1 MGATATRN
9 LTIAFLVLLIG
20 GALSPLLAAGTRFPQ
35 WIEVV
40 LGGLMS
46 GVLYSL
52 VALGLVL
59 IFKASGVFNYAQGA
73 MVLFAALSLVRLME
87 KMPLVA
93 ALAVTVVIM
102 VVFAWLVERLV
113 LRPLVNQEPIVLF
126 MATLGVAYFLDG
138 FGQILWGSDIYT
150 LHVGMPKEPKILLEN
165 VFDGGI
171 LVSMEDV
178 IAAILSA
185 LMVAGLWGFFQ
196 KTGTG
201 RALRAVADDHQAAQS
216 IGIPLNRIWVIVW
229 TVAGLVALVAGV
241 IWGSK
246 LGVQFSL
253 QLIALKALPVVI
265 LGGFTSIPGAII
277 GGLIIGVGEKISEVY
292 LGPMIGGGIE
302 NWFAYVLALVFLLFR
317 PEGLFGEVRID
328 RV

>member
-1 MGATATRN
+1 MSATARN
-9 LTIAFLVLLIG
+9 LTLGFLVILAF
-20 GALSPLLAAGTRFPQ
+20 GAVSPLFLTDTRLPQ
-35 WIEVV
+35 WLEVV

-59 IFKASGVFNYAQGA
+59 IFKASGVFNFAQGA

-87 KMPLVA
+87 KMPFLVA
-93 ALAVTVVIM
+93 LGLTILIMIAVS
-102 VVFAWLVERLV
+102 WLVERLV
-113 LRPLVNQEPIVLF
+113 LRQLVNQEGIVLF

-138 FGQILWGSDIYT
+138 FGQTVWGSDIYT
-150 LHVGMPKEPKILLEN
+150 LDVGMPKEPKILLEQT
-165 VFDGGI
+165 FEGGI
-171 LVSMEDV
+171 LVNMEDV
-178 IAAILSA
+178 IAALIAATLVA
-185 LMVAGLWGFFQ
+185 LLALFFQ

-229 TVAGLVALVAGV
+229 SVSGLVALVAGI

-253 QLIALKALPVVI
+253 SQVALKALPVVI
-265 LGGFTSIPGAII
+265 LGGFTSVPGAIV
-277 GGLIIGVGEKISEVY
+277 GGLIIGLGEKISEVY
-292 LGPMIGGGIE
+292 LGPLLGGGIE
-302 NWFAYVLALVFLLFR
+302 NWFAYVLALVFLLVR
-317 PEGLFGEVRID
+317 PEGLFGERHID

>member
-1 MGATATRN
+1 MNAKVARS
-9 LTIAFLVLLIG
+9 LTIAFFALLAAGEI
-20 GALSPLLAAGTRFPQ
+20 SPLLAGSTRLPQ
-35 WIEVV
+35 WLEVV

-59 IFKASGVFNYAQGA
+59 IFKASGVFNFAQGS

-87 KMPLVA
+87 KMPIVA

-102 VVFAWLVERLV
+102 IVFAWLVERLV
-113 LRPLVNQEPIVLF
+113 LRPLVNQEAIVLF

-150 LHVGMPKEPKILLEN
+150 LHVGMPKEPRILLEN

-178 IAAILSA
+178 IAALLSA
-185 LMVAGLWGFFQ
+185 LMVAALWVFFQ

-241 IWGSK
+241 IWGAK

-253 QLIALKALPVVI
+253 QLVALKALPVVI

-292 LGPMIGGGIE
+292 LGPHLGGGIE

-317 PEGLFGEVRID
+317 PEGLFGEIRIE